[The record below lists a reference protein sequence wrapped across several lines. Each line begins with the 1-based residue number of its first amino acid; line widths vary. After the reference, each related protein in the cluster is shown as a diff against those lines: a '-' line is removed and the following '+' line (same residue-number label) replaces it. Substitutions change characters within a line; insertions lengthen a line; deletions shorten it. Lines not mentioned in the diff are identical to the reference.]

1 MRITNRIMQR
11 NNLSNINTNKI
22 YQDRLSNQ
30 MSSQKKIN
38 RPSDDPVVA
47 IRSLR
52 LRSNVTEITQYYSKN
67 ILDAESWLKVTED
80 AISNLAQVI
89 TTMLARCDKGANT
102 YLETKD
108 RKIILEEMQGLR
120 DAVYSTGDADYAG
133 RYVFTGYRTDTSLSF
148 LTAKKQNYTMTE
160 QLDKGA
166 IDSVSKVDVSNLL
179 DINSTNY
186 MTMNV
191 DEDNISSV
199 DVHRIRLAYSDCSDY
214 GDFDKLKSEQNALI
228 EKNASAI
235 NQANPPLGYQV
246 GNVDL
251 NNLSADEETAIKDA
265 VNQVI
270 TDLEN
275 ANPPADQEVID
286 RLKNWQDNPAE
297 NLKDHFAEIN
307 NKLNNDP
314 NAVVDGNRVQVGVT
328 PPDAQISNDIADIGK
343 IVSTTASAADWD
355 ANQAA
360 FNDLASPTI
369 QFTSPGSATFM
380 DQKWGGFAEAGG
392 YITLMHSYETSPNPY
407 AYTAANPD
415 AIVYIPE
422 TGEMLLGENRY
433 AELMATKDSAA
444 TATQDEGEIRVTYE
458 KNNWKK
464 GDLRPEHYFYCQAEK
479 EDGSGEYVT
488 YNESYLTP
496 EAERQVIEYDV
507 GYNQMIRINSTA
519 DECFKHDVGRE
530 VDDIVNAMQDVL
542 DLEGVKADLE
552 NIKQSIQETDTAALA
567 QVQKQLDAVEKA
579 LTYAK
584 DKEQKLFEGGLTNFQ
599 KNLDDA
605 NVCVTD
611 CGSRGSKLELIKNR
625 TQNQKTTYETLKS
638 ENEDVDITEVAIEL
652 SAAELTYDAALMA
665 AGKVMQSTLLNF
677 I

>member
-1 MRITNRIMQR
+1 MQR

-22 YQDRLSNQ
+22 YRDKLSNQ

-47 IRSLR
+47 IRALR

-67 ILDAESWLKVTED
+67 IPDAESWVKVTED

-148 LTAKKQNYTMTE
+148 LTAKEQNYKMTE

-166 IDSVSKVDVSNLL
+166 IDTVDKVEVSNLL

-186 MTMNV
+186 MTTGV
-191 DEDNISSV
+191 DENKISSV
-199 DVHRIRLAYSDCSDY
+199 EVHRIRLAYNDCSDY
-214 GDFDKLKSEQNALI
+214 GEYDKLKAEQNDLI
-228 EKNASAI
+228 AKNAAAI
-235 NQANPPLGYQV
+235 NQAGLGYQV

-251 NNLSADEETAIKDA
+251 NNLSTYESNAINTA
-265 VNQVI
+265 VSQVI
-270 TDLEN
+270 ADLQVS
-275 ANPPADQEVID
+275 ATPDQDAID
-286 RLKNWQDNPAE
+286 QLTKWKENPAE
-297 NLKDHFAEIN
+297 NLKGYFDKIN
-307 NKLNNDP
+307 DKLSTGNIMLE
-314 NAVVDGNRVQVGVT
+314 DGTATMQVGET
-328 PPDAQISNDIADIGK
+328 PSAAQLGKDKDAIAAK
-343 IVSTTASAADWD
+343 LSAADQADWEK
-355 ANQAA
+355 NQKA
-360 FNDLASPTI
+360 FGELASPVI
-369 QFTSPGSATFM
+369 QFTSPGSSTFM
-380 DQKWGGFAEAGG
+380 DQTWGGFAEAGG
-392 YITLMHSYETSPNPY
+392 KITLMHSYETNPNPY
-407 AYTAANPD
+407 AYTAADPD

-422 TGEMLLGENRY
+422 TGEILLGENRY

-444 TATQDEGEIRVTYE
+444 TATQDEAEIRVTYE

-464 GDLRPEHYFYCQAEK
+464 GDLRPEHYFACEAEK
-479 EDGSGEYVT
+479 EDGSGEYIK
-488 YNESYLTP
+488 YNEDYLKGDP
-496 EAERQVIEYDV
+496 ERQVIEYDV
-507 GYNQMIRINSTA
+507 GYNQTIRINSTA

-542 DLEGVKADLE
+542 DLEGLKADLE
-552 NIKQSIQETDTAALA
+552 NIKQSIQETDKPALA
-567 QVQKQLDAVEKA
+567 QIQKQLDAVDKA

-584 DKEQKLFEGGLTNFQ
+584 DKEQKLFEGGLTAFQ
-599 KNLDDA
+599 KHLDNA
-605 NVCVTD
+605 NICVTD